1 MALDRLN
8 SLNSGYNAY
17 KIPSASDDQRVNAA
31 SGAVSAEVKNE
42 LSEKETGEQ
51 PKKEM
56 DLTVSEISPR
66 ENASIEN
73 VAISFGVYDIN
84 DVELFGEKGLASEDM
99 RNAISGMK
107 KDQLLHEY
115 QYFVGGK
122 DLTGKERNVIAA
134 TEDGVVIR
142 L

>member
-8 SLNSGYNAY
+8 HMNAGYNAY
-17 KIPSASDDQRVNAA
+17 NIPSSADNLKVNANPVVA
-31 SGAVSAEVKNE
+31 PDVKE
-42 LSEKETGEQ
+42 EAPKDQPKEQ

-56 DLTVSEISPR
+56 DLTVSEISAR

-84 DVELFGEKGLASEDM
+84 DVDLFGEKGLASEDM
-99 RNAISGMK
+99 KNAITGMK

-122 DLTGKERNVIAA
+122 DLTGKDRNVIAA
-134 TEDGVVIR
+134 TEDGVVIK

>member
-8 SLNSGYNAY
+8 GFNSGYNAY
-17 KIPSASDDQRVNAA
+17 NIPPAADRHKVNSNPAA
-31 SGAVSAEVKNE
+31 APELKENE
-42 LSEKETGEQ
+42 SQNPPKEE

-56 DLTVSEISPR
+56 DLTVSEVPVR

-73 VAISFGVYDIN
+73 VAISFGVYDANAI
-84 DVELFGEKGLASEDM
+84 DLFGEKGLASEDM
-99 RNAISGMK
+99 RHAISGMQ
-107 KDQLLHEY
+107 KDHLIHEY

-122 DLTGKERNVIAA
+122 DLAGKERNIIAG
-134 TEDGVVIR
+134 TEDGIVIR

>member
-8 SLNSGYNAY
+8 SFNSGYNAY
-17 KIPSASDDQRVNAA
+17 NIPPAADSLKVNSNPAA
-31 SGAVSAEVKNE
+31 AQELKQNE
-42 LSEKETGEQ
+42 SQNPPKEE

-56 DLTVSEISPR
+56 DLTVSEVPVR

-73 VAISFGVYDIN
+73 VAISFGVYDANAI
-84 DVELFGEKGLASEDM
+84 DLFGEKGLASEDM
-99 RNAISGMK
+99 RHAISGMQ
-107 KDQLLHEY
+107 KDHLIHEY

-122 DLTGKERNVIAA
+122 DLAGKERNIIAG
-134 TEDGVVIR
+134 TEDGIVIR